1 MKTVK
6 TLMTAIIVLFVF
18 WGCGTAIDIEKEQEN
33 LIQTDRAFSQVSI
46 EKGAAEAFNMYLTE
60 DAIQLPTRSN
70 PIVGRDTIYVNMS
83 KNSGS
88 YMLAWEPQYAEVAKS
103 GDLGYTW
110 GFYTMTYTDENGE
123 TKKSPGKYLNIWKK
137 QPDGSWKVAVDM
149 GN

>member
-1 MKTVK
+1 MKRVK
-6 TLMTAIIVLFVF
+6 TAMTAIIVLFVF

-33 LIQTDRAFSQVSI
+33 LIQTDKDFSQASI
-46 EKGAAEAFNMYLTE
+46 EKGTAEAFKMYLTE

-70 PIVGRDTIYVNMS
+70 PIIGRDAIFENMS
-83 KNSGS
+83 KSDSN
-88 YMLAWEPQYAEVAKS
+88 YMLAWDPQAAVVAQS

-110 GFYTMTYTDENGE
+110 GFFTMSWTDENGE

-137 QPDGSWKVAVDM
+137 QADGSWKVAVDM